1 MRVCWISITV
11 RVELEFLWKESGKKK
26 CREKNAAGHGS
37 YSKDREEGFHYS
49 LELAE
54 EMAALLRKLGR
65 SNVKSLLEVALNS
78 PAGLEMELE
87 RINAHRTEPE
97 DFTLGGKLNEE
108 QKRKLIYDIVLAYD
122 LWFQEV

>member
-1 MRVCWISITV
+1 
-11 RVELEFLWKESGKKK
+11 
-26 CREKNAAGHGS
+26 
-37 YSKDREEGFHYS
+37 
-49 LELAE
+49 
-54 EMAALLRKLGR
+54 
-65 SNVKSLLEVALNS
+65 
-78 PAGLEMELE
+78 MELE

>member
-1 MRVCWISITV
+1 M
-11 RVELEFLWKESGKKK
+11 
-26 CREKNAAGHGS
+26 
-37 YSKDREEGFHYS
+37 
-49 LELAE
+49 ELAE